1 MLTPVNESTVHSSE
15 LQPVL
20 WGLGTDSVQAM
31 FRNSHAP
38 TVLMLLCAIACVWLV
53 RDTPQT
59 ALLIV
64 WAVTAL
70 VLTALRL
77 ISAGLFERA
86 SGAQQALPI
95 WRYMLLACACCSGFL
110 LSFFAI
116 IFIPAEAFTQQL
128 VLLGLLSL
136 VAASTSIGF
145 AVSFLL
151 FACYAAFG
159 FLPIAWV
166 YLTANSDVLQNLGLL
181 VLIWLAAV
189 TVVVIQ
195 VNRLIYRASQQRIK
209 NQHLIHT
216 LQLAQ
221 QQTDALN
228 TELSQEV
235 AAKHVAEQQLLA
247 EQAGLEQRVNERTR
261 ELKAALQA
269 LEKSQERLEL
279 ALDASDLA
287 LWDWNLV
294 TDEIH
299 HTRTKSIFGLEN
311 EQIYEVL
318 SDLRP
323 LLHPDD
329 LPTLRHAMIEHM
341 KQRSDGYVVEY
352 RVKHAEGHWVWI
364 VDRGRAVERDSDG
377 RVLRMLGT
385 RRDISSRK
393 QHEEELRLAATVFDA
408 STESIVILDPQYKVL
423 SVNKAYTEVT
433 GFSRDDVVG
442 RLTPLDTLPDKVR
455 RQYALIRA
463 GLEQHGH
470 WQGESFDVRK
480 NGELYPQ
487 WLQIHLVRNKEGQP
501 THIVGFFTDLTT
513 RRQAE
518 ERLQY
523 LTQYDELTE
532 LANRTLFHQRLQ
544 LAVEQVRQTERCI
557 ALMHI
562 DLDRFKIL
570 NDSLGVEVADQ
581 VLRKV
586 SRRLIQLLP
595 DAHTLARLGGNEF
608 AIVLDDCLSTPSLG
622 RLAASVLSHI
632 QLPMEVA
639 GNELIIS
646 ASLGISVLPDSA
658 RESSALI
665 SQAHIAMQ
673 HAKHLGGDN
682 YQFYNNQLQVGTLE
696 RLQLEQQLRRAIEE
710 GQLQAYYQP
719 KLRLADGVVR
729 CAEALVRWNHPQ
741 RGLVSPGEFIPLA
754 EETGL
759 IGAISELMLYQA
771 CAQAQQ
777 WLQQGMPIR
786 VSVNLSVGHVRQG
799 NLVALVRNVLEK
811 TGLPAYLLELE
822 LTESQMLENAE
833 NIIVTFSQLREL
845 GVQLAIDDFGTGY
858 SSLSYLKRFPAN
870 SVKIDQSFIRDVAE
884 NVEDAAITRA
894 IIAMAHGL
902 NLQVIAEGV
911 ETQAQM
917 DFLEDNLCDEIQ
929 GYLICRPVP
938 AEQFTEFL
946 LAREHV
952 QLSLN

>member
-1 MLTPVNESTVHSSE
+1 MLMSSGE
-15 LQPVL
+15 KKLHCRDQQPVL
-20 WGLGTDSVQAM
+20 WKLDIDSVRAM
-31 FRNSHAP
+31 YRNSHAP
-38 TVLMLLCAIACVWLV
+38 TLLMLLCAIACAWLV
-53 RDTPQT
+53 RDTNQF
-59 ALLIV
+59 ALLVAWLAI
-64 WAVTAL
+64 AMT
-70 VLTALRL
+70 LTGLRL
-77 ISAGLFERA
+77 ISASLFERA
-86 SGAQQALPI
+86 SSAQQASSI
-95 WRYMLLACACCSGFL
+95 WRYMLLACACFSGFL
-110 LSFFAI
+110 LSYFAI
-116 IFIPAEAFTQQL
+116 IFIPTAAFTQQL
-128 VLLGLLSL
+128 LLLGLLSL
-136 VAASTSIGF
+136 IAASTSIGF

-151 FACYAAFG
+151 FICYAICG
-159 FLPIAWV
+159 FLPIVWV
-166 YLTANSDVLQNLGLL
+166 YLTADSEVLQSLGLL
-181 VLIWLAAV
+181 VLMWLAAI
-189 TVVVIQ
+189 TVAVIQ
-195 VNRLIYRASQQRIK
+195 VNRLIYQTSQQRIK

-216 LQLAQ
+216 LQVTQ

-228 TELSQEV
+228 AELIQEV
-235 AAKHVAEQQLLA
+235 AGKQVAEQQLLA
-247 EQAGLEQRVNERTR
+247 ERVGLEQSVSERTH
-261 ELKAALQA
+261 ELKVALQA

-279 ALDASDLA
+279 ALDASQLA
-287 LWDWNLV
+287 LWDWNLA
-294 TDEIH
+294 TDEVH
-299 HTRTKSIFGLEN
+299 HTRTKSIFGLDN

-329 LPTLRHAMIEHM
+329 LPVLRNAMIEHM
-341 KQRSDGYVVEY
+341 KQRTDGYVVEY

-364 VDRGRAVERDSDG
+364 VDRGRAVERDSNG

-393 QHEEELRLAATVFDA
+393 QQDEELRLASTVFDA
-408 STESIVILDPQYKVL
+408 STESIVILDPQYRVL
-423 SVNKAYTEVT
+423 SVNKAYTAVT
-433 GFSRDDVVG
+433 GFTRDDVVG
-442 RLTPLDTLPDKVR
+442 RLITLETLPDKVR
-455 RQYALIRA
+455 RQYDLIRV
-463 GLEQHGH
+463 GIEEHGH

-480 NGELYPQ
+480 NGEIYPQ
-487 WLQIHLVRNKEGQP
+487 WLQIHVVRNQAGYT
-501 THIVGFFTDLTT
+501 THIVGFFTDLTA
-513 RRQAE
+513 RRQTE
-518 ERLQY
+518 ERLNY

-544 LAVEQVRQTERCI
+544 QAVEQARQAERCI

-581 VLRKV
+581 VLRNI
-586 SRRLIQLLP
+586 SRRLTQLLP
-595 DAHTLARLGGNEF
+595 DANTLARLGGNEF
-608 AIVLDDCLSTPSLG
+608 AIVIDGYLSMPSLA

-632 QLPMEVA
+632 HLPMEVA
-639 GNELIIS
+639 GHELIIS
-646 ASLGISVLPDSA
+646 ASLGISVLPDNA
-658 RESSALI
+658 REPAALI
-665 SQAHIAMQ
+665 SQANMAMQ
-673 HAKHLGGDN
+673 HAKHFGGDN

-696 RLQLEQQLRRAIEE
+696 RLQLEQQLRRGIEE

-719 KLRLADGVVR
+719 KLTLADGTIR
-729 CAEALVRWNHPQ
+729 SAEALVRWNHPQ
-741 RGLVSPGEFIPLA
+741 RGLVPPGEFIPLA

-759 IGAISELMLYQA
+759 IGAISELMLHQA
-771 CAQAQQ
+771 CEQALL

-786 VSVNLSVGHVRQG
+786 VSVNLSMSHVRQG
-799 NLVALVRNVLEK
+799 NLVALVRDVLEK

-833 NIIVTFSQLREL
+833 SVIVTFKQLREL

-870 SVKIDQSFIRDVAE
+870 SVKIDQSFIRDVAD

-902 NLQVIAEGV
+902 NLLVIAEGV

-917 DFLEDNLCDEIQ
+917 DFLEANMCDEIQ

-946 LAREHV
+946 LTREQT